1 MESSRAVNSG
11 VFPYVGIDD
20 LFFTAA
26 FLPLEPNGNIR
37 METEAVQLSVLGG
50 EHSFTA
56 ISVGGAATNRFQV
69 FVGPKSFQLLG
80 SVKSELQEIVDF
92 GTWLGFLAKPLYWLL
107 MWAHSNVVANYGWA
121 IIVVTL
127 LINLALFPIKWKS
140 SGSMKKMQTLAPLVK
155 QISDKYKGLKMN
167 DPKKQQ
173 QQQETMALYKK
184 HGVNPLGGCLPMLLQ
199 LPFFIAFYS
208 VLTVAI
214 EIRQAGWLW
223 VADLSQPEQ
232 MSIRVLPVAMIAS
245 QFWMQSL
252 TPTPAGDPAQ
262 MRIMKWMPLFF
273 GFLFWSFSSGLV
285 LYWLTSNLVGVLQQV
300 VLNKLPTEPLE
311 IDQPRRRKKKKSG

>member
-1 MESSRAVNSG
+1 
-11 VFPYVGIDD
+11 
-20 LFFTAA
+20 
-26 FLPLEPNGNIR
+26 
-37 METEAVQLSVLGG
+37 
-50 EHSFTA
+50 
-56 ISVGGAATNRFQV
+56 
-69 FVGPKSFQLLG
+69 
-80 SVKSELQEIVDF
+80 
-92 GTWLGFLAKPLYWLL
+92 
-107 MWAHSNVVANYGWA
+107 
-121 IIVVTL
+121 
-127 LINLALFPIKWKS
+127 
-140 SGSMKKMQTLAPLVK
+140 
-155 QISDKYKGLKMN
+155 
-167 DPKKQQ
+167 
-173 QQQETMALYKK
+173 
-184 HGVNPLGGCLPMLLQ
+184 MLLQ

-214 EIRQAGWLW
+214 EIRQADWLW